1 MLNYFL
7 LLLTAELV
15 LIAVVVFIFRKYF
28 RNRITEPVRQTTKK
42 DLHKQVRQIEIH
54 TRSIVNQVFSGEYH
68 SVFKGRGMEFSE
80 VREYQFGDD
89 IRNIDWNVTA
99 RFGHPYIKVF
109 EEERELTVML
119 MADLSGSLLF
129 GTLEKTKQEL
139 AAELSA
145 VLAFSALKN
154 NDKVGLIL
162 FTDKIEKFVPPRKG
176 RKHVLRIISEV
187 LSFQPKGNNTNLK
200 GALEFMNNAVK
211 KKSIVFLI
219 SDFIDEG
226 YEKILSIIGKK
237 HDLIGIVLNDEK
249 EKRIPPMGLVK
260 FSDPETGEQR
270 YLDTSNYKLRRRLYD
285 LHEERVRKRKN
296 MFVKSRIDTIEIQNG
311 LNYVKPLV
319 KFFRLRER
327 RW

>member
-1 MLNYFL
+1 MLTKEL
-7 LLLTAELV
+7 L
-15 LIAVVVFIFRKYF
+15 
-28 RNRITEPVRQTTKK
+28 
-42 DLHKQVRQIEIH
+42 KQVRQIEIR
-54 TRSIVNQVFSGEYH
+54 TKGLVNQVFSGEYH

-119 MADLSGSLLF
+119 MIDLSGSLMF
-129 GTLEKTKQEL
+129 GSVSKTKQRI

-145 VLAFSALKN
+145 ILAFSALKN

-176 RKHVLRIISEV
+176 KKHVLRIIREV
-187 LSFQPKGNNTNLK
+187 LSFEPEGKATNLK
-200 GALEFMNNAVK
+200 GALEYMNNAIK
-211 KKSIVFLI
+211 KKSIAFLI

-226 YEKILSIIGKK
+226 YEKILRIVGRK
-237 HDLIGIVLNDEK
+237 HDLIGIVLDDRREK
-249 EKRIPPMGLVK
+249 EIPNIGLVK
-260 FSDPETGEQR
+260 LVDSETGAER
-270 YLDTSNYKLRRRLYD
+270 WIDTSSK
-285 LHEERVRKRKN
+285 RVRSQMILDRKASEKIRN
-296 MFVKSRIDTIEIQNG
+296 SIFVKSRLDKIEVTTGSNYIQ
-311 LNYVKPLV
+311 PLV
-319 KFFRLRER
+319 QFFRRREK